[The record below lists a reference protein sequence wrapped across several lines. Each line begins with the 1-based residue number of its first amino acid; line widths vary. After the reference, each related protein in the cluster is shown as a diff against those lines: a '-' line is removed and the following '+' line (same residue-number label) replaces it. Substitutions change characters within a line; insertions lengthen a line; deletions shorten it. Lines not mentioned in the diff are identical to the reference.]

1 MISKFSSD
9 TPYVDERP
17 KTPLLVR
24 AGIYAGAALLGR
36 QVLRSQYVRPLVGE
50 LATTVSARLPEL
62 SHAHR
67 FLLEGY
73 EQYFRYLADENLL
86 WKTPI
91 GAVPKFGAFTPENM
105 ASARRVFADAKAVS
119 RSTLEDNIANAT
131 ALGDM
136 LRGVGGVV
144 RDVGD
149 MAKDISPW
157 GIAETRTGMQPT
169 SFGVDYHQSNA
180 NLITPQYIAQAKEAW
195 PQLSN
200 KYATGCADCGTLK
213 IQNER

>member
-1 MISKFSSD
+1 MDFNLENVFNESESL
-9 TPYVDERP
+9 VDLINKVCAFNKEHGQSGVTCTKILERV
-17 KTPLLVR
+17 K
-24 AGIYAGAALLGR
+24 
-36 QVLRSQYVRPLVGE
+36 QVYE
-50 LATTVSARLPEL
+50 L
-62 SHAHR
+62 
-67 FLLEGY
+67 
-73 EQYFRYLADENLL
+73 
-86 WKTPI
+86 
-91 GAVPKFGAFTPENM
+91 
-105 ASARRVFADAKAVS
+105 
-119 RSTLEDNIANAT
+119 
-131 ALGDM
+131 
-136 LRGVGGVV
+136 
-144 RDVGD
+144 GD